1 MTENRIR
8 VPGLI
13 VWGACITGDERMLQR
28 TIRVLRYC
36 KQVFD
41 TDHKPVLFAPL
52 CTVDSSGIDRFWIPK
67 MDMSQLSIFCNLGA
81 PRGLLET
88 GAEYA
93 LAVHEDGFPINPS
106 MWSDEFLKYDYIGA
120 PWDPQQ
126 CGGWPLG
133 SGWGKELLVG
143 NGGFCL
149 QSARMLVL
157 CLGMPITPE
166 IHNTASDVYVCRLQ
180 RKWFEEHGATF
191 APPEVALRF
200 STEQTNQDSN
210 SFGFHGRSVA
220 TQKYQR
226 GWDIIAF
233 SEKP

>member
-1 MTENRIR
+1 MRIR

-13 VWGACITGDERMLQR
+13 VWGACITAEPEMLHR

-36 KQVFD
+36 AKVFE
-41 TDHKPVLFAPL
+41 TDRKPVLFSPL
-52 CTVDSSGIDRFWIPK
+52 FEADPAIDRFWIPK
-67 MDMSQLSIFCNLGA
+67 MEMNLLSIFCNLGA

-106 MWSDEFLKYDYIGA
+106 MWSDEFLEYDYIGA
-120 PWDPQQ
+120 PWDPAQ

-133 SGWGKELLVG
+133 SGWGTELLVG

-149 QSARMLVL
+149 QSARMLKL
-157 CLGMPITPE
+157 CLQMPLTAE
-166 IHNTASDVYVCRLQ
+166 IHSTASDVYVCRLQ
-180 RKWFEEHGATF
+180 RKWFEEAGAKF

-200 STEQTNQDSN
+200 ATEQTNQDSN

-226 GWDIIAF
+226 GWDLIAH
-233 SEKP
+233 SEKQ